1 MELPFEPAQR
11 PYPPLWTAGNVET
24 AGRGGHNFIFPTPI
38 PAEVRCRYDELR
50 TASRM
55 EPGHQ
60 NPHVTDPR
68 IAQVQAFVIA
78 PTDEQAESI
87 ARRAWGA

>member
-60 NPHVTDPR
+60 KADKG
-68 IAQVQAFVIA
+68 
-78 PTDEQAESI
+78 
-87 ARRAWGA
+87 ARRDPSTPSGIRA